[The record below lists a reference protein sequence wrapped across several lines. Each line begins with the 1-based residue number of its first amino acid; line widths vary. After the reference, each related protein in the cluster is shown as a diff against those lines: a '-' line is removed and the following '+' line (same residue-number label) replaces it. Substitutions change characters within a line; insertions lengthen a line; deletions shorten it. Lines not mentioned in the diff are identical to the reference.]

1 MSWVASERYVV
12 RIAPAG
18 LAIVQEVLNT
28 LAIVPSAGVDLL
40 GSGDTALDWLGLT
53 VRSWAGESGFSVPG
67 GEPGP
72 ADVDVVRDLR
82 GRLVALVGSSAA
94 DDKPDVPRS
103 VAAQLIVGPGGGVR
117 LAPSSAESW
126 GEWLESAV
134 WVEVL
139 LAQREGT
146 WSRLKLCRESVCR
159 SAFYDMSRNNSGVWH
174 DVRSCGNAANLRASR
189 LRKKQRAVEEEAHS
203 AG

>member
-1 MSWVASERYVV
+1 MSWVASERYMV
-12 RIAPAG
+12 RVAPTG
-18 LAIVQEVLNT
+18 LALVQEVLNT
-28 LAIVPSAGVDLL
+28 LAIASSGGVDLL

-53 VRSWAGESGFSVPG
+53 VRSWAGESGFSVPA
-67 GEPGP
+67 GEPGL

-82 GRLVALVGSSAA
+82 DRLVALAGSSAA
-94 DDKPDVPRS
+94 GGEPDVPRS

-126 GEWLESAV
+126 GKWLESAV
-134 WVEVL
+134 WAEVL
-139 LAQREGT
+139 LAQRDGT
-146 WSRLKLCRESVCR
+146 WSRLKLCREPACR

-189 LRKKQRAVEEEAHS
+189 LRKKQRAAEEAHS
-203 AG
+203 AC